1 MKKKILLFEFIIIVV
16 LVFLMFYYKIN
27 IKSEIF
33 KEKFEN
39 YNEYINKYEVDNGDL
54 YIYEIIGIYDPN
66 TNLSYYKISI
76 LNNTDNI
83 INVKKIK
90 ISYINKKTKKQEI
103 LEYLFETDLS
113 PNDYINFSYEYSGDL
128 HEDKYYKVI
137 YELN

>member
-1 MKKKILLFEFIIIVV
+1 MKKKILLLEIIIIIV
-16 LVFLMFYYKIN
+16 LIFLIFYYKIN

-39 YNEYINKYEVDNGDL
+39 YNEYINKYEVNYGNL
-54 YIYEIIGIYDPN
+54 YIYEVNGIYDPN

-76 LNNTDNI
+76 LNNTDKI
-83 INVKKIK
+83 ISVKKIK
-90 ISYINKKTKKQEI
+90 ITYINKKTKKQKI
-103 LEYLFETDLS
+103 LEYPFETDLS
-113 PNDYINFSYEYSGDL
+113 SNDYINFSYEYSGDL